1 MRNQVRSGGSVV
13 VPAVNAAHAATVLR
27 SLGRRG
33 VHTIAISE
41 TDDTPAFWSRY
52 CDERVRVPDPKTDAD
67 GYRDAL
73 LALARRDAVAAIV
86 PMRETDQFVLSKY
99 RDEFAAA
106 GVGTVWPT
114 MPQLRAVHDRFELF
128 AAAERAGVPVPETQ
142 LLTDVED
149 WDRERIVKGRWALL
163 AHDYDD
169 RFPVNGFASPAKTIF
184 LEPGEEPDVDAIVD
198 AMGHVP
204 IAQGFVDG
212 VEYCMRALYHDGQP
226 VATSQKRLV
235 RGYKYSRGPSIYH
248 EAVDI
253 PELERLGLALLDELD
268 WEGMASVGFLRD
280 SDGTFKL
287 LEVNPRFPA
296 SLPMDV
302 HAGVDYPGL
311 YWELSTTGETS
322 TPVDYRP
329 GTATHLLR
337 GELVHLHSV
346 LTEPNPL
353 VDRPSALR
361 TAASMAAS
369 FVTHPRFDH
378 LDPRDP
384 GPFLRD
390 VVNATKSATKSIL
403 EKVTRR
409 GGARTETGSGPSD
422 RTSTA
427 VSSDDPAVTRSTT
440 ADSAT
445 TDLDDVAT
453 AGTTETTEEQAD
465 QTNDD
470 PRAAT
475 D

>member
-1 MRNQVRSGGSVV
+1 MRDQVQRGGSVV
-13 VPAVNAAHAATVLR
+13 VPAVAAAHAATVLR
-27 SLGRRG
+27 SLGRRD
-33 VHTIAISE
+33 VHTVATSE
-41 TDDTPAFWSRY
+41 RDDAPALWSRY
-52 CDERVRVPDPKTDAD
+52 CDERVRVPDPMTDAA

-73 LALARRDAVAAIV
+73 LALAEREDVAAIV
-86 PMRETDQFVLSKY
+86 PMREADQFVLSKH
-99 RDEFAAA
+99 RDEFAEHVAA
-106 GVGTVWPT
+106 VWPT
-114 MPQLRAVHDRFELF
+114 MHSLRAVHDRFELF

-163 AHDYDD
+163 ASDYDD
-169 RFPVNGFASPAKTIF
+169 QFPVGRFASPAKTIF
-184 LEPGEEPDVDAIVD
+184 LDPGEAPDVDALVD

-204 IAQGFVDG
+204 LAQGFVDG
-212 VEYCMRALYHDGQP
+212 VEYCMRALYHDGEP

-296 SLPMDV
+296 SVPMDV
-302 HAGVDYPGL
+302 HAGVDYPAL

-329 GTATHLLR
+329 GTASHLVR

-361 TAASMAAS
+361 TTANIAASV
-369 FVTHPRFDH
+369 VTNPRFDH

-390 VVNATKSATKSIL
+390 LVNMTTATARTVIRELDPRRVSATATDATTASPPPADASFADASPTDPERDTGVEPADAVGHATADPL
-403 EKVTRR
+403 TR
-409 GGARTETGSGPSD
+409 TGD
-422 RTSTA
+422 EE
-427 VSSDDPAVTRSTT
+427 SDDVTV
-440 ADSAT
+440 T
-445 TDLDDVAT
+445 TD
-453 AGTTETTEEQAD
+453 
-465 QTNDD
+465 
-470 PRAAT
+470 
-475 D
+475 